1 MNSGRSYTL
10 GPHVPP
16 EHREFYSFTS
26 LQSKADGDVT
36 DICYSKSLTKDDVCT
51 YVIAIACR
59 NLPSVSTRDDPLL
72 WPTDLPGPPGA
83 SGFEWFYSEARLN
96 NIATVKLYT
105 NTSQPHHPLVGMMIT
120 YEDGSVA
127 ILGQW
132 HVKKAFHAEVRMV
145 QDAQTMSWRSET
157 IRNQPFIKQITF
169 DGNATQQSSSPSSV
183 SVELEGKLV
192 WWFSYAASHLEK
204 VPG

>member
-1 MNSGRSYTL
+1 MSSGRSYTL

-16 EHREFYSFTS
+16 EDRGFYSFTS
-26 LQSKADGDVT
+26 LQSATDGDVT
-36 DICYSKSLTKDDVCT
+36 DICYSKSLTKDNVRT
-51 YVIAIACR
+51 YAIAIACR
-59 NLPSVSTRDDPLL
+59 SLSPVCVRDDPLL

-83 SGFEWFYSEARLN
+83 SGYEWFYSEAQLN
-96 NIATVKLYT
+96 NLASVKLYT
-105 NTSQPHHPLVGMMIT
+105 NDSLSHHPIVGMMIT

-132 HVKKAFHAEVRMV
+132 HARKALHAETHIVRGSK
-145 QDAQTMSWRSET
+145 TLSWTSERIRS
-157 IRNQPFIKQITF
+157 QPFIQKVMF
-169 DGNATQQSSSPSSV
+169 DGNATQLSSSSV

-192 WWFSYAASHLEK
+192 WWFSYAASYLEK